1 LKEILTKKKK
11 PQRLY
16 LNLVLDEYDR
26 NITLLPP
33 P

>member
-1 LKEILTKKKK
+1 LREIRTEKKK
-11 PQRLY
+11 PKRLY